1 MLGKATGLIILTTFC
16 ACFSFA
22 QVSDTSSLSASTVVE
37 KTENQY
43 QEEEVEGLFELVK
56 YLGKKLSSEIGN
68 RMNLE
73 TSSDGNSKIV
83 AEYKKVKI
91 KLGPI
96 KLERIEKQ

>member
-1 MLGKATGLIILTTFC
+1 MPGKATGLIILTTFY
-16 ACFSFA
+16 ACVSFA
-22 QVSDTSSLSASTVVE
+22 QVNDNVSDSASSAVKE
-37 KTENQY
+37 TENQY
-43 QEEEVEGLFELVK
+43 LEEDVEGFFELVG

-73 TSSDGNSKIV
+73 TSSKGEAKSD
-83 AEYKKVKI
+83 AEYKRVKI

>member
-1 MLGKATGLIILTTFC
+1 MLGKTTGLIFLTTFC
-16 ACFSFA
+16 ACISFA
-22 QVSDTSSLSASTVVE
+22 QVSDTGSDSASRAVKT
-37 KTENQY
+37 TENQY
-43 QEEEVEGLFELVK
+43 QEEKVEGFIELVG

-73 TSSDGNSKIV
+73 TSSKGDAKSD
-83 AEYKKVKI
+83 AEYKRVKI

>member
-1 MLGKATGLIILTTFC
+1 MLGKATGLIILTTFY
-16 ACFSFA
+16 ACISFA
-22 QVSDTSSLSASTVVE
+22 QVSDTARNSESGAVK

-43 QEEEVEGLFELVK
+43 LEEEVEGLFELVG

-73 TSSDGNSKIV
+73 TSSQSEVKSD
-83 AEYKKVKI
+83 AAYKRVKI